1 MVQIHPH
8 MHDLQQQQQQQKQK
22 QKLYTRYD
30 IPNIPNIPHAS
41 SDDENDYHGG
51 HASPGAASFIPIPI
65 SAIDGDYD
73 DAETV
78 VGVDVGVVM
87 PLFAGGYVVATFAT
101 APPLDD
107 DRVVVTNVPEN
118 NLHAENN
125 KHRKHNKIKSRPTHP
140 KPTEEGGEICII
152 CYEGVQEE
160 LGDFQRNFCNTCKYT
175 VHLVCIDDYIVR
187 KVRDAVHAS
196 SRISLVGLSSV
207 PIKCLLC
214 SKEVERVILYEDSN
228 INAGINAGMN
238 ENNDDGF
245 GAEQRRQNQLHNQA
259 LEIME
264 RRLNLERRN
273 RMRQI
278 LCNVCF
284 LLLVV
289 ICALG
294 VLFSVIT
301 KK

>member
-8 MHDLQQQQQQQKQK
+8 MHNLQQQQDLRK
-22 QKLYTRYD
+22 RYD
-30 IPNIPNIPHAS
+30 IPHIPHAS
-41 SDDENDYHGG
+41 TSSSDDECYNGG
-51 HASPGAASFIPIPI
+51 HAVSSPATSFI
-65 SAIDGDYD
+65 SIDGDYD
-73 DAETV
+73 DAETSVEAV
-78 VGVDVGVVM
+78 VGVGVVM
-87 PLFAGGYVVATFAT
+87 PLFTGGYVVATFAT

-107 DRVVVTNVPEN
+107 EDNLVANVPEN

-125 KHRKHNKIKSRPTHP
+125 KHRKHNKIKSTPTHP
-140 KPTEEGGEICII
+140 KPIEEGGEICII
-152 CYEGVQEE
+152 CYERVEE
-160 LGDFQRNFCNTCKYT
+160 ERGDFQRDFCNTCKYT
-175 VHLVCIDDYIVR
+175 VHIGCIDDYIAR
-187 KVRDAVHAS
+187 KVIDAVHAS
-196 SRISLVGLSSV
+196 QMSLVGISSV